1 VKEIRGLVD
10 EIRTAV
16 NTTVMA
22 TEGGSKAVDSG
33 ARQFGEVTSSFKHI
47 AGLISTTTE
56 AAKEIELSTKQQS
69 TAVEQVTIAI
79 ANISLAAKETE
90 TSSSQTL
97 QTSSQLTALSTDLAR
112 LIRPR
117 ANA

>member
-1 VKEIRGLVD
+1 
-10 EIRTAV
+10 
-16 NTTVMA
+16 
-22 TEGGSKAVDSG
+22 
-33 ARQFGEVTSSFKHI
+33 
-47 AGLISTTTE
+47 
-56 AAKEIELSTKQQS
+56 
-69 TAVEQVTIAI
+69 VTIAI